1 MLTVSLIR
9 LLLSDILVANGISLI
24 DQKAIETLLNLVE
37 KYGQHGRDVS
47 QQGTG
52 TVKDVRGNENVRVVE
67 TNLRVS
73 VDLFALQSRI

>member
-1 MLTVSLIR
+1 MNSL
-9 LLLSDILVANGISLI
+9 LI
-24 DQKAIETLLNLVE
+24 GYQFVDQKAIETLLNLVE

-47 QQGTG
+47 QQGIG

>member
-1 MLTVSLIR
+1 MLTVSLIH

-37 KYGQHGRDVS
+37 KYGQHSRDVS

-73 VDLFALQSRI
+73 VDLCYLQHRI